1 MEKITENLRG
11 HKRYF
16 MASLVF
22 MILMMT
28 LIIFSQL
35 AMEIYAYN
43 FIVKTNITK
52 NISRH
57 IVNNREQ
64 KNRDIEMTGEETTTM
79 QEVEKVD
86 SPVISFM
93 KPIKG
98 GVTTSKFGDRAD
110 RLSAHMGHDWAV
122 NTGTKVMAAADG
134 VVEKAY
140 YSDSYGYNVLIMH
153 GNGLE
158 TRYAHLSSLS
168 VTSGQKV
175 KKKQTIGLSGTTGNS
190 TGPHLHFEVIKYG
203 EKVNPLKYVSED

>member
-11 HKRYF
+11 HKKYF

-52 NISRH
+52 NINSH

-64 KNRDIEMTGEETTTM
+64 KDKNTKMTGEETTTI
-79 QEVEKVD
+79 QEAEKVD
-86 SPVISFM
+86 SPVISFI

-98 GVTTSKFGDRAD
+98 GVTTSKFGDKAD

-134 VVEKAY
+134 IVEKAY

-175 KKKQTIGLSGTTGNS
+175 KKKQIIGLSGTTGNS

>member
-64 KNRDIEMTGEETTTM
+64 KDRDIEMTGEETTTM
-79 QEVEKVD
+79 QEVKKVD

-98 GVTTSKFGDRAD
+98 GVTTSKFGDRVD

-122 NTGTKVMAAADG
+122 NTGTKVMAAAEG

>member
-1 MEKITENLRG
+1 MKKITENLRG